1 MIVNKVGPFN
11 NPSETYQYYS
21 LPYCKEGTGG
31 VSKRQRHGLGELLVG
46 DRKVVSP
53 YEINFL
59 DSFTWR
65 SLCKVELTE
74 EEVRV
79 VGGRKRSERERE
91 RGTGME
97 GWGGDGG
104 TPEARSRLSIME
116 PHLYLTHSSLTYRTE
131 TDVCGC
137 DRG

>member
-1 MIVNKVGPFN
+1 VIVNKVGPFN

-74 EEVRV
+74 EDVRV
-79 VGGRKRSERERE
+79 VGGTERDRDQYG
-91 RGTGME
+91 RLGWE
-97 GWGGDGG
+97 G
-104 TPEARSRLSIME
+104 RNSRDPKPRVNHEDS
-116 PHLYLTHSSLTYRTE
+116 P
-131 TDVCGC
+131 
-137 DRG
+137 